1 MKREQR
7 MMLQGGV
14 TYEKE
19 APERKIYIANLMYRY
34 PEETE
39 TIELIPTETI
49 VYNNSFGRTNG
60 IVEQGRL
67 RDIREEQEIR
77 AREARLQ
84 RRNTSEKPA
93 RQRIDYINKVG
104 NVKDFGVPQVNENIV
119 MKAKTK
125 RIQTPSKDYNEIAS
139 LMYPTMEEK
148 SQIQVKKKEPVLL
161 GETSILKEPD
171 MITLA
176 DKEYEVKP
184 VDKKEENKDK
194 EMEAEKKTDWI
205 MPVNGRISSD
215 YGMRFHPIEKKDKFH
230 NGWDIAVPVG
240 TPIKAVAN
248 GEVIK
253 SGKASGYGYSVVLN
267 HGMING
273 KIVTSEYGHISKW
286 VVNKGEHVKQGQI
299 IAYSGNTGSSNG
311 PHLHFTIRE
320 GYYRGI
326 GVSPAKY
333 IDKNKF

>member
-1 MKREQR
+1 

-49 VYNNSFGRTNG
+49 VYNNSFGRTNE

-67 RDIREEQEIR
+67 RDIREGQEIR

-84 RRNTSEKPA
+84 RRNTPEKPA
-93 RQRIDYINKVG
+93 RERIDYINKVG
-104 NVKDFGVPQVNENIV
+104 NVKDFGVPQVNENVI
-119 MKAKTK
+119 MKAKK
-125 RIQTPSKDYNEIAS
+125 QVKPEKNYEEIAN
-139 LMYPTMEEK
+139 LFYPSMTEE
-148 SQIQVKKKEPVLL
+148 SQIQVKKKEPMLL
-161 GETSILKEPD
+161 GESSVLEKPD

-205 MPVNGRISSD
+205 MPVNGRISSE
-215 YGMRFHPIEKKDKFH
+215 YGYRLAPTKGASENH
-230 NGWDIAVPVG
+230 NGWDVKVPIG
-240 TPIKAVAN
+240 TPIKAIAD
-248 GEVIK
+248 
-253 SGKASGYGYSVVLN
+253 GKVCAVGPASGYGYWVAID
-267 HGMING
+267 HGKING
-273 KIVTSEYGHISKW
+273 KTVTSEYGHISKW

>member
-1 MKREQR
+1 MKKEQR

-19 APERKIYIANLMYRY
+19 SPERKVYIANLMYRY

-84 RRNTSEKPA
+84 RRNTSKKPA

-104 NVKDFGVPQVNENIV
+104 NVRDFGVPQVNENIV
-119 MKAKTK
+119 MKAKK
-125 RIQTPSKDYNEIAS
+125 QVKPEKNYEEIAN
-139 LMYPTMEEK
+139 LFYPSMTEE

-205 MPVNGRISSD
+205 MPVNGRISSE
-215 YGMRFHPIEKKDKFH
+215 YGYRLAPTKGASENH
-230 NGWDIAVPVG
+230 NGWDVKVPIG
-240 TPIKAVAN
+240 TPIKAIAD
-248 GEVIK
+248 
-253 SGKASGYGYSVVLN
+253 GKVCAVGPASGYGYWVAID
-267 HGMING
+267 HGKING
-273 KIVTSEYGHISKW
+273 KTVTSEYGHISKW
-286 VVNKGEHVKQGQI
+286 LVKYGQVVKQGQI
-299 IAYSGNTGSSNG
+299 IAISGNTGRSTE
-311 PHLHFTIRE
+311 PHLHLTLRE
-320 GYYRGI
+320 GPFQGKA
-326 GVSPAKY
+326 VPPSKY
-333 IDKNKF
+333 LQNE

>member
-1 MKREQR
+1 MKKEQR

-19 APERKIYIANLMYRY
+19 SPERKVYIANLMYRY

-84 RRNTSEKPA
+84 RRNTSKKPV

-104 NVKDFGVPQVNENIV
+104 NVRDFGVPQVNENIV
-119 MKAKTK
+119 MKAKK
-125 RIQTPSKDYNEIAS
+125 QVKPEKNYEEIAN
-139 LMYPTMEEK
+139 LFYPSMTEE

-205 MPVNGRISSD
+205 MPVNGRISSE
-215 YGMRFHPIEKKDKFH
+215 YGYRLAPTKGASENH
-230 NGWDIAVPVG
+230 NGWDVKVPIG
-240 TPIKAVAN
+240 TPIKAIAD
-248 GEVIK
+248 
-253 SGKASGYGYSVVLN
+253 GKVCAVGPASGYGYWVAID
-267 HGMING
+267 HGKING
-273 KIVTSEYGHISKW
+273 KTVTSEYGHISKW
-286 VVNKGEHVKQGQI
+286 LVKYGQVVKQGQI
-299 IAYSGNTGSSNG
+299 IAISGNTGRSTE
-311 PHLHFTIRE
+311 PHLHLTLRE
-320 GYYRGI
+320 GPFQGKA
-326 GVSPAKY
+326 VPPSKY
-333 IDKNKF
+333 LQNE

>member
-1 MKREQR
+1 

-19 APERKIYIANLMYRY
+19 SPERKVYIANLMYRY

-49 VYNNSFGRTNG
+49 VYNNSFGRTNE

-84 RRNTSEKPA
+84 RRNTPEKPA

-104 NVKDFGVPQVNENIV
+104 NVKDFGVPQVNENVI
-119 MKAKTK
+119 MKAKK
-125 RIQTPSKDYNEIAS
+125 QVKPEKNYEEIAN
-139 LMYPTMEEK
+139 LFYPSMTEE
-148 SQIQVKKKEPVLL
+148 SQIQVKKKEPMLL
-161 GETSILKEPD
+161 GESSVLEKPD

-205 MPVNGRISSD
+205 MPVSVKYRISSK
-215 YGMRFHPIEKKDKFH
+215 YGDRIHPVLKEKKFH
-230 NGWDIAVPVG
+230 DGIDIAVPIN
-240 TPIKAVAN
+240 TPVKAVADGIVERVLWN
-248 GEVIK
+248 G
-253 SGKASGYGYSVVLN
+253 GYGKYVQIKHNNSLSSFYAHLN
-267 HGMING
+267 SWDVKVGDI
-273 KIVTSEYGHISKW
+273 
-286 VVNKGEHVKQGQI
+286 VKQGQE
-299 IAYSGNTGSSNG
+299 IAKSGNTAGKSSNGQIMTTG
-311 PHLHFTIRE
+311 PHLHL
-320 GYYRGI
+320 G
-326 GVSPAKY
+326 AK
-333 IDKNKF
+333 KNGKTVDPLLFFNEI